1 MLQNSKFHEIS
12 KSQDDIPRTL
22 MLLFIYYLGIP
33 QLTVQG
39 AKHQQQSAL
48 EKDSFLHFKKEARRL
63 QKPTRQSGRTRTP
76 VCRRRRHGSY
86 RQQYIADELVL
97 GMILHGRSP
106 LDYILEAVV
115 GQALPLALLVQ
126 STASKAAEGCSY
138 YDQRPSRREIE
149 EHCQRKTAED
159 CCYHCLCSPVCNS
172 VRLLLQSTVYVHS
185 YLLCTFKSNEG
196 HNKALVH
203 HIRHLTFGQV
213 QTGLDRIGHDIS
225 YSLEQDPSIQFFFW
239 EQTSCLKDQKSLDF
253 GLPGV
258 WPLFLAFALWCNFQL
273 QIQMPKD
280 SMMICCQ
287 IITSK

>member
-12 KSQDDIPRTL
+12 KSPDDIPRTL
-22 MLLFIYYLGIP
+22 IKFVIYYLGIP
-33 QLTVQG
+33 WLTVQG

-63 QKPTRQSGRTRTP
+63 QKPTRQSGRTRARATAAP
-76 VCRRRRHGSY
+76 VCHRHGSY
-86 RQQYIADELVL
+86 RQQYIVDELVL

-172 VRLLLQSTVYVHS
+172 VRLLRQSTVYVHS
-185 YLLCTFKSNEG
+185 YLLLSSPM
-196 HNKALVH
+196 KATTK
-203 HIRHLTFGQV
+203 HLST
-213 QTGLDRIGHDIS
+213 TSDI
-225 YSLEQDPSIQFFFW
+225 
-239 EQTSCLKDQKSLDF
+239 
-253 GLPGV
+253 
-258 WPLFLAFALWCNFQL
+258 
-273 QIQMPKD
+273 
-280 SMMICCQ
+280 
-287 IITSK
+287 